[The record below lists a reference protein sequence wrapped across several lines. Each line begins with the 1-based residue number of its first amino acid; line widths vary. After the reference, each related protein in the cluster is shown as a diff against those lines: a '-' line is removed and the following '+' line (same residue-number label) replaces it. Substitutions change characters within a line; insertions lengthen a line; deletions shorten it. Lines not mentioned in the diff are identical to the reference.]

1 MSSQTDSLSTVSEA
15 PPTDRPQLVRDQ
27 GPQKPSPEHAL
38 DELCINTIR
47 FLSVDAVEQAHS
59 GHPGLPLGAAPMGY
73 VLWDRFLRHNP
84 HNPKWFNRD
93 RFVLSAGHGSMLLYS
108 LLHLTG
114 YDLPLSEIQ
123 HFRQWGSK
131 TPGHPEADLA
141 PGVEVTT
148 GPLGQGFGMG
158 VGMAI
163 AEAHLAST
171 FNKPAFPV
179 VDHYTYAIV
188 SDGDLMEGVAS
199 EAASLAGTLK
209 LGKLIYLYDNNHVTL
224 EGPAP
229 VAFTEDVRRRFVSYG
244 WQVLKVTNGNNLDA
258 IDAAIR
264 LAQANKEQPS
274 LIMVHTHIGYGSPK
288 QDTYEAHGEPLGPE
302 ATRKTKKKLHWPLE
316 PTFLIPDQARAH
328 MAEAV
333 ERGAQLDS
341 QWKDLLG
348 RYRSQFADD
357 AAQLERMI
365 SDELPQDWTAD
376 LPWFKPDPAGLA
388 TRAASGKVMNAIAKR
403 LPELM
408 GGSADLNPSTKTYLA
423 GFGDFG
429 AGNHGGRNVHF
440 GVREHAMGTI
450 VNGMARHG
458 GLIPYGATFFVFTDY
473 MRPSLR
479 LAALM
484 ESHSI
489 FVFTHD
495 SIGLG
500 EDGPTHEPI
509 EHLMSLRAMPNMTVL
524 RPADANETTVA
535 WRLAIER
542 HRPVCLVLTRQN
554 LPIMDADKHPIREGV
569 PRGAYVLAGE
579 QERADLVIVATGSEV
594 QLALAAR
601 EKLAE
606 QKVAARVVS
615 MPSWELFEE
624 QTPEY
629 RRQVLPADV
638 PKLAVE
644 AGATLGWYKYVG
656 EKGAVVG
663 VDRFGASAPGKI
675 VMEKLGLNMD
685 NVVQHALRL
694 VGKQA

>member
-1 MSSQTDSLSTVSEA
+1 MSSKTDTLATVSEA
-15 PPTDRPQLVRDQ
+15 PSEIAQEVRARKSATDP
-27 GPQKPSPEHAL
+27 L
-38 DELCINTIR
+38 DLLCINTIR

-59 GHPGLPLGAAPMGY
+59 GHPGLPLGAAAMAY
-73 VLWDRFLRHNP
+73 VLWDRFLRHHP
-84 HNPKWFNRD
+84 HNPRWFNRD

-123 HFRQWGSK
+123 RFRQWGSK
-131 TPGHPEADLA
+131 TPGHPEAGLT

-171 FNKPAFPV
+171 FNRPGFPV

-209 LGKLIYLYDNNHVTL
+209 LGKLIYLYDNNHVSL
-224 EGPAP
+224 EGPTSN
-229 VAFTEDVRRRFVSYG
+229 AFTEDVRRRFRGYN
-244 WQVLKVTNGNNLDA
+244 WQVLNVTDGNNLEA
-258 IDAAIR
+258 VDAAIR
-264 LAQANKEQPS
+264 LAQADKEHPS
-274 LIMVHTHIGYGSPK
+274 IIVARTHIGYGSPK
-288 QDTYEAHGEPLGPE
+288 QDTFEAHGEPLGPE

-316 PTFLIPDQARAH
+316 PAFLIPDEARAH
-328 MAEAV
+328 LGKAE
-333 ERGAQLDS
+333 ERGAQLES
-341 QWKDLLG
+341 QWNDLLG
-348 RYRSQFADD
+348 RYRSQFPDD

-365 SDELPQDWTAD
+365 RGDLPQDWTTD

-388 TRAASGKVMNAIAKR
+388 TRVASSKVMNAVAKR

-429 AGNHGGRNVHF
+429 IGNDTGRNVHF
-440 GVREHAMGTI
+440 GVREHGMGTI
-450 VNGMARHG
+450 VNGMAMHG
-458 GLIPYGATFFVFTDY
+458 GLIPYGSTFFVFTDY

-484 ESHSI
+484 DSHSI

-509 EHLMSLRAMPNMTVL
+509 EHVMSLRAMPHMTLL
-524 RPADANETTVA
+524 RPADANETAVA

-542 HRPVCLVLTRQN
+542 RRPACLVLTRQN
-554 LPIMDADKHPIREGV
+554 LPIMDTDKYPIRDGV

-579 QERADLVIVATGSEV
+579 QEHPDLIIIATGSEV

-601 EKLAE
+601 DKLAE

-624 QTPEY
+624 QSPDY

-663 VDRFGASAPGKI
+663 VDRFGASAPGKT
-675 VMEKLGLNMD
+675 VMEKLGLNVD
-685 NVVQHALRL
+685 NVVEHALRL
-694 VGKQA
+694 VGKRT

>member
-1 MSSQTDSLSTVSEA
+1 MNSKIDSVITVAESPSNEAAQEVRAKTSATD
-15 PPTDRPQLVRDQ
+15 P
-27 GPQKPSPEHAL
+27 L
-38 DELCINTIR
+38 DLLCINTIR

-59 GHPGLPLGAAPMGY
+59 GHPGLPLGAAAMAY

-123 HFRQWGSK
+123 RFRQWDSK
-131 TPGHPEADLA
+131 TPGHPEAGLA

-163 AEAHLAST
+163 AQAHLAST
-171 FNKPAFPV
+171 FNRPDLPI

-209 LGKLIYLYDNNHVTL
+209 LGKLIYLYDNNHVSL
-224 EGPAP
+224 EGPTRN
-229 VAFTEDVRRRFVSYG
+229 AFTEDVRRRFRGYG
-244 WQVLKVTNGNNLDA
+244 WHVLNVTDGNNLEA
-258 IDAAIR
+258 VDAAIR
-264 LAQANKEQPS
+264 EAQAEQERPS
-274 LIMVHTHIGYGSPK
+274 LIVVRTHIGYGSPK
-288 QDTYEAHGEPLGPE
+288 QDTFEAHGEPLGPE

-316 PTFLIPDQARAH
+316 PAFLIPDEARAH
-328 MAEAV
+328 LAKAV
-333 ERGAQLDS
+333 ERGAQLES
-341 QWKDLLG
+341 QWKDLQE
-348 RYRSQFADD
+348 RYRAQFPNE
-357 AAQLERMI
+357 AAQLERMVRG
-365 SDELPQDWTAD
+365 DLPQDWTND

-388 TRAASGKVMNAIAKR
+388 TRVASSKVMNAVAKR

-423 GFGDFG
+423 GYDDFG
-429 AGNHGGRNVHF
+429 ISSDSGRNVHF
-440 GVREHAMGTI
+440 GVREHGMGSV
-450 VNGMARHG
+450 VNGMAMHG
-458 GLIPYGATFFVFTDY
+458 GLIPYGSTFFVFSDY

-479 LAALM
+479 IASLM

-500 EDGPTHEPI
+500 EDGSTHEPI
-509 EHLMSLRAMPNMTVL
+509 EHLMSLRAMPNLTLL

-542 HRPVCLVLTRQN
+542 RRPVCLVLTRQN
-554 LPIMDADKHPIREGV
+554 LPIMDADKYPIRDGV
-569 PRGAYVLAGE
+569 ARGAYVLAGD
-579 QERADLVIVATGSEV
+579 QEPADLIIIATGSEV

-601 EKLAE
+601 DKLAE

-624 QTPEY
+624 QSPEY
-629 RRQVLPADV
+629 RQQVLPAGV

-656 EKGAVVG
+656 EKGAVIG
-663 VDRFGASAPGKI
+663 VDRFGASAPGKV
-675 VMEKLGLNMD
+675 VMEKLGLNVD

-694 VGKQA
+694 VGR

>member
-1 MSSQTDSLSTVSEA
+1 MSSKPDSVSAVSESPSNDNVQEVRA
-15 PPTDRPQLVRDQ
+15 RTSATDPLDQ
-27 GPQKPSPEHAL
+27 
-38 DELCINTIR
+38 LCINTIR

-59 GHPGLPLGAAPMGY
+59 GHPGLPLGAAPMAY

-84 HNPKWFNRD
+84 RNPRWFDRD
-93 RFVLSAGHGSMLLYS
+93 RFVLSGGHGSMLLYS

-123 HFRQWGSK
+123 RFRQWGSK
-131 TPGHPEADLA
+131 TPGHPEAGLT

-158 VGMAI
+158 VGMAS
-163 AEAHLAST
+163 AEAHLASA
-171 FNKPAFPV
+171 FNRPGFPV

-188 SDGDLMEGVAS
+188 TDGDLMEGVAS

-209 LGKLIYLYDNNHVTL
+209 LGKLIYLYDNNHVSL
-224 EGPAP
+224 EGPTSN
-229 VAFTEDVRRRFVSYG
+229 AFTEDVRRRFRSYG
-244 WQVLKVTNGNNLDA
+244 WQVLNVGDGNNLDA
-258 IDAAIR
+258 VDAAIR
-264 LAQANKEQPS
+264 LAQADKEHPS
-274 LIMVHTHIGYGSPK
+274 LVVVRTHIGYGSPK
-288 QDTYEAHGEPLGPE
+288 QDTFEAHGEPLGPE
-302 ATRKTKKKLHWPLE
+302 ATRKTKKKLRWPLE
-316 PTFLIPDQARAH
+316 PAFLIPDQARAH
-328 MAEAV
+328 LAAAV
-333 ERGAQLDS
+333 ARGAQLES
-341 QWKDLLG
+341 QWNDLLA

-365 SDELPQDWTAD
+365 RGDLPQDWTAD

-388 TRAASGKVMNAIAKR
+388 TRVASSKVMNAIAKR

-408 GGSADLNPSTKTYLA
+408 GGSADLNPSTKTYLG

-429 AGNHGGRNVHF
+429 ISSDGGRNVHF

-450 VNGMARHG
+450 VNGMAMHG

-473 MRPSLR
+473 MRPALR

-509 EHLMSLRAMPNMTVL
+509 EHLMSLRAMPNMTLL

-535 WRLAIER
+535 WRIAIER
-542 HRPVCLVLTRQN
+542 RRPVCLVLTRQN
-554 LPIMDADKHPIREGV
+554 LPIMDADKYPIREGV
-569 PRGAYVLAGE
+569 PRGGYILAGD
-579 QERADLVIVATGSEV
+579 QERADVVLIASGSEV
-594 QLALAAR
+594 QLALTAR

-606 QKVAARVVS
+606 QKLAARVVS

-624 QTPEY
+624 QPAEY

-644 AGATLGWYKYVG
+644 AGATLGWYKWVG
-656 EKGAVVG
+656 EKGAVIG
-663 VDRFGASAPGKI
+663 VDRFGASAPGKV
-675 VMEKLGLNMD
+675 VMEKLGLNVD

-694 VGKQA
+694 VGR

>member
-1 MSSQTDSLSTVSEA
+1 MSSKSQSLSSTISE
-15 PPTDRPQLVRDQ
+15 PPSSGRLELNRTERSPKTAEELDQ
-27 GPQKPSPEHAL
+27 
-38 DELCINTIR
+38 LCINTVR

-59 GHPGLPLGAAPMGY
+59 GHPGLPLGAAAMAY

-84 HNPKWFNRD
+84 RNPHWFNRD
-93 RFVLSAGHGSMLLYS
+93 RFVLSGGHGSMLLYS

-123 HFRQWGSK
+123 RFRQWGSK
-131 TPGHPEADLA
+131 TPGHPEAGLT

-163 AEAHLAST
+163 AEAHLASS
-171 FNKPAFPV
+171 FNRPGLPV

-188 SDGDLMEGVAS
+188 TDGDLMEGVAS

-229 VAFTEDVRRRFVSYG
+229 VAFTEDVRRRFRSYG
-244 WQVLKVTNGNNLDA
+244 WQVLNVGDGNNLDA
-258 IDAAIR
+258 VDAAIR
-264 LAQANKEQPS
+264 LAQSDKEHPS
-274 LIMVHTHIGYGSPK
+274 LVVVRTHIGYGSPK
-288 QDTYEAHGEPLGPE
+288 QDTFEAHGEPLGPE

-316 PTFLIPDQARAH
+316 PAFLIPEQARAH
-328 MAEAV
+328 LGEAA
-333 ERGAQLDS
+333 ERGAQLES
-341 QWKDLLG
+341 QWKDLLDD
-348 RYRSQFADD
+348 YRRQHPDD
-357 AAQLERMI
+357 AAQLERMMRG
-365 SDELPQDWTAD
+365 ELPKDWAAD

-388 TRAASGKVMNAIAKR
+388 TRVASSKVMNAIAKR
-403 LPELM
+403 LPEVI

-423 GFGDFG
+423 GYGDFG
-429 AGNHGGRNVHF
+429 ISNDGGRNVHF

-450 VNGMARHG
+450 VNGIAMHG

-479 LAALM
+479 IAALM

-500 EDGPTHEPI
+500 EDGPTHEPV
-509 EHLMSLRAMPNMTVL
+509 EHLMSLRAMPHMTLL

-542 HRPVCLVLTRQN
+542 RRPVCLVLTRQN
-554 LPIMDADKHPIREGV
+554 LPIMDPDRYPIREGV
-569 PRGAYVLAGE
+569 GRGAYILAGE
-579 QERADLVIVATGSEV
+579 QERADVILVASGSEV
-594 QLALAAR
+594 QLLLAAR

-606 QKVAARVVS
+606 QKIAARVVS
-615 MPSWELFEE
+615 MPSWELFQE
-624 QTPEY
+624 QSAEY
-629 RRQVLPADV
+629 REQVLLKDV

-656 EKGAVVG
+656 EKGAVIG
-663 VDRFGASAPGKI
+663 IDRFGASAPGKI
-675 VMEKLGLNMD
+675 VMEKLGLNVD
-685 NVVQHALRL
+685 NVVQHALHLAGR
-694 VGKQA
+694 

>member
-1 MSSQTDSLSTVSEA
+1 MSSKTDSLASTISEPPAIEVQHVKA
-15 PPTDRPQLVRDQ
+15 PPQAASELDQ
-27 GPQKPSPEHAL
+27 
-38 DELCINTIR
+38 LCINTIR
-47 FLSVDAVEQAHS
+47 FLSVDAVEQAKS
-59 GHPGLPLGAAPMGY
+59 GHPGLPLGAAAFAY

-84 HNPKWFNRD
+84 HNPLWFNRD

-108 LLHLTG
+108 LLHLAG

-123 HFRQWGSK
+123 RFRQWDSK
-131 TPGHPEADLA
+131 TPGHPEARHA

-158 VGMAI
+158 VGMAV
-163 AEAHLAST
+163 AEAHLAKT
-171 FNKPAFPV
+171 FNRPGLV
-179 VDHYTYAIV
+179 VIDHYTYALV

-229 VAFTEDVRRRFVSYG
+229 VAFNEDVGRRFRAYN
-244 WQVLKVTNGNNLDA
+244 WQVLNVRDGNNLEA
-258 IDAAIR
+258 VESAIR
-264 LAQANKEQPS
+264 QAQEDKEHPS
-274 LIMVHTHIGYGSPK
+274 LILMRTHIGYGSPK
-288 QDTYEAHGEPLGPE
+288 QDTFEAHGEPLGPE

-316 PTFLIPDQARAH
+316 PTFLIPDEARAH
-328 MAEAV
+328 LGKAV
-333 ERGAQLDS
+333 GRGAQLES
-341 QWKDLLG
+341 QWKDQLG
-348 RYRSQFADD
+348 RYRQQFPDD

-365 SDELPQDWTAD
+365 RGELPQGWTDD

-388 TRAASGKVMNAIAKR
+388 TRVASSKVMNAIAKR
-403 LPELM
+403 LPELI

-423 GFGDFG
+423 GYGDFG
-429 AGNHGGRNVHF
+429 ISDDGGRNVHF

-450 VNGMARHG
+450 VNGMAMHG
-458 GLIPYGATFFVFTDY
+458 GLIPFGATFFVFADY
-473 MRPSLR
+473 VRPALR

-500 EDGPTHEPI
+500 EDGPTHEPV
-509 EHLMSLRAMPNMTVL
+509 EHLMSLRAMPHMTVL
-524 RPADANETTVA
+524 RPGDANETTVA
-535 WRLAIER
+535 WRIAIER
-542 HRPVCLVLTRQN
+542 RRPVCLVLTRQN
-554 LPIMDADKHPIREGV
+554 LPILDPDKYPLREGV
-569 PRGAYVLAGE
+569 ARGAYILAGG
-579 QERADLVIVATGSEV
+579 QENADVILIASGSEV
-594 QLALAAR
+594 QLVLAAR
-601 EKLAE
+601 DKLAE
-606 QKVAARVVS
+606 RKITARVAS

-624 QTPEY
+624 QSAEY
-629 RRQVLPADV
+629 REQVLPKDV

-656 EKGAVVG
+656 EKGAVIG

-675 VMEKLGLNMD
+675 VMEKLGLNVD

-694 VGKQA
+694 AGR